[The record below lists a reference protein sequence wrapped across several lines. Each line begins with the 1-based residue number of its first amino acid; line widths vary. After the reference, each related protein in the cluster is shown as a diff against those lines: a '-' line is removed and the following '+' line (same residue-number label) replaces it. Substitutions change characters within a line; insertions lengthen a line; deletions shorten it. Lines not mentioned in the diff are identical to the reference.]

1 MLRTTCRS
9 QGLKVSRFLVETDN
23 RIERSFEDRTV
34 GREAMA
40 ALQKGQPSGIVIF
53 RMEHL
58 FTSSKDAL
66 TSLERWAEQDLNFL
80 CSRFLDDIPLVI
92 GSAADPIDGIVLIKG
107 LSAFQ
112 RRIDLDR
119 TKQRVTNRKRSG
131 KWTGRIPFG
140 FYLVNGA
147 LIEEIDRIERIQ
159 RMKTAHRRGT
169 TYREIASS
177 HGISVGTAHQ
187 LVRTDLWKL
196 RRLRKMQ

>member
-1 MLRTTCRS
+1 
-9 QGLKVSRFLVETDN
+9 
-23 RIERSFEDRTV
+23 
-34 GREAMA
+34 MA
-40 ALQKGQPSGIVIF
+40 ALHKGQSSGIVTF

-58 FTSSKDAL
+58 FTSAKDAL
-66 TSLERWAEQDLNFL
+66 ASLERWAEQDLNFL

-92 GSAADPIDGIVLIKG
+92 GSATDTIDGIVLIKG

-140 FYLVNGA
+140 FHLVNGA

-159 RMKTAHRRGT
+159 RMKTAHRRGA
-169 TYREIASS
+169 TYREIATSN
-177 HGISVGTAHQ
+177 GISVGTAHQ
-187 LVRTDLWKL
+187 LVRTDLRKL
-196 RRLRKMQ
+196 RRLGKIQ